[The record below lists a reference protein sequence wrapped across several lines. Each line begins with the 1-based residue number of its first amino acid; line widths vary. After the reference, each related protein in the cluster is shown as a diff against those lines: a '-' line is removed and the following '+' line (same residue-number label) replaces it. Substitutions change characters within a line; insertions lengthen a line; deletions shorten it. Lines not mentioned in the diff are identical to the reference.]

1 MRLIA
6 TLAVAAFA
14 ATAAFALPAPA
25 EAGGSSI
32 TVTYGAPG
40 YHTPVVRGF
49 VFGNRRHGHHYHRR
63 HYHRWSF
70 GAHRHHWRGNA
81 LHHHHRHG
89 NLVPRLSVRQLVH
102 RLRQYDVTHARN
114 IRLFG
119 DVYRVRAR
127 DAYGRRVGRAV
138 DAYTGDIL
146 RLRTRR

>member
-1 MRLIA
+1 MRSIA
-6 TLAVAAFA
+6 TLAVAAL
-14 ATAAFALPAPA
+14 AAFALPAPA

-40 YHTPVVRGF
+40 YHTSVARGY
-49 VFGNRRHGHHYHRR
+49 VFGAPRYGHHYHRR

-89 NLVPRLSVRQLVH
+89 NLVPRLSVRRVIH
-102 RLRQYDVTHARN
+102 RLGRFDFTHASKV
-114 IRLFG
+114 RLFG

-146 RLRTRR
+146 SLRTRR